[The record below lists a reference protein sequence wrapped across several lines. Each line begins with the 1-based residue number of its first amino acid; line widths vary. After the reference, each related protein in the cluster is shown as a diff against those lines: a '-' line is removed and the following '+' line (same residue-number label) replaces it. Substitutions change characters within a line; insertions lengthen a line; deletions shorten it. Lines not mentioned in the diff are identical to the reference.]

1 MHFVEAPT
9 NFYMGARVDPAT
21 NQVVEDDIVYYDSRN
36 LTTHGVIL
44 GMTGSGKTGLGITLL
59 EEAVIDGIPTL
70 IIDPKGDITNML
82 LAFPELTAEY
92 FEPWISPEDALRDD
106 EPLADHAARVAEM
119 WKNGLAAWGIT
130 NDRIQDYRHAARFS
144 IYTPGSTAGLPISI
158 LQSFAAPREG
168 WEGQEELLR
177 ERISGTVTA
186 LLALVGITARPVES
200 REHILLSNI
209 LEYNWRNGVDLTLEH
224 MILQV
229 QNPPFSQLG
238 VLDVEEIFP
247 AKDRAKL
254 AKMINNIIA
263 APNFQNWI
271 QGEPIDIPSLLFTSE
286 GIPRCSIFYVA
297 HLNDAERQFII
308 TLLLEEARAW
318 MAAQS
323 GSTSL
328 RALIYIDEVFGM
340 IPPYPRNPPTKEP
353 IMRLLKQ
360 GRAFGVGTVL
370 ATQNPKDLDY
380 KGLSNMGTWFIGKMQ
395 TEHDKERVLEGLDTA
410 RDATSALDIG
420 TVGDLITNLGPR
432 QFIMHNVHERE
443 TPILMHTRWAMS
455 YLSGPLTREQV
466 SRLMDNQRNLY
477 QAPALTSRPSY
488 FPTAAERS
496 AGMPAPETPA
506 APAAGATPQMQAPQ
520 VNYPPPGSSQGAST
534 PSYPPPGSGSGA
546 SAPTYSITQPETPTG
561 PREPAAE
568 QPIRRT
574 ASSPTPPGF
583 STVPPELPDTVRQFY
598 LPTEY
603 TVERS
608 IRQWEQ
614 WMNQPA
620 SSVQTHKRLLYRP
633 SLLAQCVVRYQHS
646 SSPSAEA
653 LTYAFVVPNI
663 PRLPFLEW
671 SEYHSEPFDPY
682 ALDPQAFSEALYA
695 DIPEGMTTKTSFKE
709 LQTNLEDWLYHNTWL
724 TIYNNPPLKLFSGMH
739 ESLQEFQSR
748 VHSLAREGRDEEVDN
763 VAARY
768 DSKLATLEDR
778 ARKRAMRLEQEREE
792 LGARKSEELLGGA
805 ESVMRLFGGRRSY
818 YTLSRTSRL
827 RRYANMSESQV
838 GMLEQDVQDILAQMD
853 RTEKEMESAL
863 QSVDDKWADI
873 AQQIEEV
880 RITPYKKD
888 INMMVFGIGW
898 VPYWDVQINNS
909 PVILPASSSG
919 LSVAQDPSIDEG
931 FFYNQTGN
939 SYYT

>member
-21 NQVVEDDIVYYDSRN
+21 NQVIEDDIVYYDSRN

-92 FEPWISPEDALRDD
+92 FEPWISPEDALRDSQ
-106 EPLADHAARVAEM
+106 PLADHARSVAEM
-119 WKNGLAAWGIT
+119 WKNGLEAWGIT
-130 NDRIQDYRHAARFS
+130 NDRIQDYRRAARFS
-144 IYTPGSTAGLPISI
+144 IYTPGSTAGLPVSI
-158 LQSFAAPREG
+158 LQSFAAPRDG

-186 LLALVGITARPVES
+186 LLALVGISARPVES

-209 LEYNWRNGVDLTLEH
+209 LEYNWRNGVDLTLEQ
-224 MILQV
+224 MIVQV
-229 QNPPFSQLG
+229 QEPPFDRLG

-247 AKDRAKL
+247 AKDRARL

-263 APNFQNWI
+263 APNFHNWI
-271 QGEPIDIPSLLFTSE
+271 QGEPIDIPALLFTGE

-308 TLLLEEARAW
+308 TLLLEGMRAW
-318 MAAQS
+318 MASQS

-328 RALIYIDEVFGM
+328 RALVYIDEVFGM

-353 IMRLLKQ
+353 IMRLLKE

-380 KGLSNMGTWFIGKMQ
+380 KGLSNTGTWFIGKMQ
-395 TEHDKERVLEGLDTA
+395 TEHDKERVLEGLDTT
-410 RDATSALDIG
+410 RDATSVLDISS
-420 TVGDLITNLGPR
+420 VGDLITNLGPR
-432 QFIMHNVHERE
+432 QFLMHNVHEQE

-466 SRLMDNQRNLY
+466 SRLMDNQRDLY
-477 QAPALTSRPSY
+477 QAPKLTSHPSY

-496 AGMPAPETPA
+496 AGVPAPTPAAEAPA
-506 APAAGATPQMQAPQ
+506 APAPQAAPRIAAPD
-520 VNYPPPGSSQGAST
+520 VSYPPPGSSAGT
-534 PSYPPPGSGSGA
+534 P
-546 SAPTYSITQPETPTG
+546 APTYTITQPETPVK
-561 PREPAAE
+561 PPEPAEPAGPTA
-568 QPIRRT
+568 QPARQSMGR
-574 ASSPTPPGF
+574 SLPPGF
-583 STVPPELPDTVRQFY
+583 MTVPPELPDTVRQFY

-603 TVERS
+603 TVERA
-608 IRQWEQ
+608 IRQWES

-633 SLLAQCVVRYQHS
+633 SLLAQCVIRYQHKS
-646 SSPSAEA
+646 SYEAEA
-653 LTYAFVVPNI
+653 LTYAFVVPNV

-671 SEYHSEPFDPY
+671 GEFHSEPFDPY
-682 ALDPQAFSEALYA
+682 TLDSQPFAEALYA
-695 DIPEGMTTKTSFKE
+695 DIPEGMTSKTSFKE

-724 TIYNNPPLKLFSGMH
+724 TIYYNSPLNLYSGLH
-739 ESLQEFQSR
+739 EDLREFQSR
-748 VHSLAREGRDEEVDN
+748 VHSLAREGRDEEVDK

-768 DSKLATLEDR
+768 DSKLAALEDR
-778 ARKRAMRLEQEREE
+778 ARKRSMRLEQERQE
-792 LGARKSEELLGGA
+792 LGARKSEEMLGGA
-805 ESVMRLFGGRRSY
+805 ETVMRLFGGRRSY
-818 YTLSRTSRL
+818 YALSRTSRL

-838 GMLEQDVQDILAQMD
+838 GIMEQDVQDILDQMD
-853 RTEKEMESAL
+853 QTEQEMQNAL
-863 QSVDDKWADI
+863 QTVQDKWADI
-873 AQQIEEV
+873 TQQIEEV
-880 RITPYKKD
+880 RVTPYKKD
-888 INMMVFGIGW
+888 INMMVFGVGW

-919 LSVAQDPSIDEG
+919 LSVVQDPNIDEG
-931 FFYNQTGN
+931 FFYNQTGGGG
-939 SYYT
+939 YYA